1 MCRVYTTRLIDH
13 NAIFAA
19 AVDKRVFT
27 VGNLHTG
34 AGCSQQ
40 PPLRPQT
47 GKTFFFSAAKDCFYF
62 VFFQSLVVN
71 TPRIFTSALTSFEL
85 TF

>member
-13 NAIFAA
+13 NAIFAT

-27 VGNLHTG
+27 VGNCLHAG

-47 GKTFFFSAAKDCFYF
+47 GKASFFFPLPKTAFILYF
-62 VFFQSLVVN
+62 FSLWWLILLEFLHLRC
-71 TPRIFTSALTSFEL
+71 PALN
-85 TF
+85 